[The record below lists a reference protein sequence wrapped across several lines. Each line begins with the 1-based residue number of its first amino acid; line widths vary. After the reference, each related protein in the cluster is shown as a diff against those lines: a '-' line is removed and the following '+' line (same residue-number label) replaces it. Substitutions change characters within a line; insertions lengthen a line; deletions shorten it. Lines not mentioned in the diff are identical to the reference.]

1 MYDIQLHL
9 DKTVFSI
16 RWMTRLLSFLVS
28 SMFLLILFLAVGNED
43 KPQGMAIPVLALLV
57 LTIMGCLA
65 AWRWEKAGGIVV
77 IISALCLS
85 ITAYSASLTFGL
97 GSLSFLPAL
106 IYGAP
111 FLILGILFL
120 VCAKEQAKTVPVE

>member
-1 MYDIQLHL
+1 MNDTQLTL
-9 DKTVFSI
+9 GKSSFSM
-16 RWMTRLLSFLVS
+16 RWMTRLLSALVS
-28 SMFLLILFLAVGNED
+28 TMFLLIIFLSAANED

-65 AWRWEKAGGIVV
+65 AWRWEKVGGIVV

-85 ITAYSASLTFGL
+85 IAAYSASLAFGL
-97 GSLSFLPAL
+97 ASLSFLPAL

-120 VCAKEQAKTVPVE
+120 VCAKE

>member
-1 MYDIQLHL
+1 MNDTQLTL
-9 DKTVFSI
+9 GKSSFSM
-16 RWMTRLLSFLVS
+16 RWMTRLLSVLVS
-28 SMFLLILFLAVGNED
+28 AMFLLIIYLTVANED
-43 KPQGMAIPVLALLV
+43 KPQGMAIPVLALLA

-65 AWRWEKAGGIVV
+65 AWRWEKVGGIVV

-85 ITAYSASLTFGL
+85 IAAYSASLTFGL
-97 GSLSFLPAL
+97 ASLSFLPAL

-120 VCAKEQAKTVPVE
+120 VCAKE